1 MTMKL
6 MFKYLIGLA
15 LIVGVF
21 AKISWSR
28 TENILK
34 DYIVT
39 QAMTQLHTATATKVN
54 EIEAKIKYYQLASL
68 EIAKKLSVK
77 RESFGSEGL
86 DADLVAVDLFTF
98 KDGKYKVSANFT
110 NTDFTVNRGLSN
122 DFIKETV
129 GANPLDFSR
138 LQFNKYFIQKLTA
151 NDKKTQLLAVVSH
164 LADQNSVV
172 VVYADLQRFQ
182 ALFTPLP
189 GYNQFMFESVGGM
202 IAQSGE
208 EFFGDINEH
217 PVLVELNK
225 NNKAVLQNKYFDK
238 RTTENFYATVIRS
251 AGGFYVLSEAS
262 EGYLWQSVYLIK
274 SNFAKAVGILFSA
287 IVVLLAF
294 MGLFTSQKVK
304 HLMQQ
309 LEDYAQHRE
318 LKPTI
323 KDSTLNDEFD
333 LLSQHVRSTFETVER
348 SSELGNVIQKFGRVN
363 LADKLN
369 FKAVNLDLN
378 ESEVLAVQ
386 LELLV
391 DEAAPGSDVVKEYD
405 LIRKN
410 LEEIIA
416 KTNGVVISQLN
427 GSMTLAWGLFD
438 ENMQI
443 NLRGLNSLLD
453 IESFLKQKINDVG
466 VFKSFML
473 CAAKGNA
480 VIHMSPQTGEML
492 YFGKPFS
499 EVQKAAHLH
508 TVLEQNIVVTK
519 ELAESASQYFNFT
532 SEFKFT
538 NLNNQNAFQ
547 QIRSLN
553 MNGDVVRLTHRTR
566 EIISVAN

>member
-21 AKISWSR
+21 SKIAWSR

-39 QAMTQLHTATATKVN
+39 TATTQLHTATATKVN
-54 EIEAKIKYYQLASL
+54 EIEAKIKYYQLASA

-77 RESFGSEGL
+77 RENFGSEGL

-110 NTDFTVNRGLSN
+110 NSDFSVNRGLSN

-151 NDKKTQLLAVVSH
+151 SDKKTQLLAVVSH
-164 LADQNSVV
+164 LADQNTVV

-189 GYNQFMFESVGGM
+189 GYNQFMFESVGGI

-208 EFFGDINEH
+208 EFSGDINEH

-225 NNKAVLQNKYFDK
+225 NNKAVLQNKYFNK
-238 RTTENFYATVIRS
+238 LTTENFYATVIRS

-287 IVVLLAF
+287 IVILLSF

-304 HLMQQ
+304 HVMQQ
-309 LEDYAQHRE
+309 LEDYAQRRE

-323 KDSTLNDEFD
+323 KDSTLSDEFD
-333 LLSQHVRSTFETVER
+333 LLSQHVHSTFVTVER
-348 SSELGNVIQKFGRVN
+348 SSDLGSVIQKFGRVN

-369 FKAVNLDLN
+369 FKAVNLELS

-386 LELLV
+386 LELIV
-391 DEAAPGSDVVKEYD
+391 DETALGSDVVKEYD
-405 LIRKN
+405 LIRKE
-410 LEEIIA
+410 LEVIIA
-416 KTNGVVISQLN
+416 KTNGVVIAQLN
-427 GSMTLAWGLFD
+427 NSMTLAWGLFD

-453 IESFLKQKINDVG
+453 IEACLKQKLNDLT

-473 CAAKGNA
+473 FASKGNA
-480 VIHMSPQTGEML
+480 VIHMSPQSGEML

-499 EVQKAAHLH
+499 DVQKLAQLNS
-508 TVLEQNIVVTK
+508 VLEQNIVVTK
-519 ELAESASQYFNFT
+519 ELADSATQYFNFT
-532 SEFKFT
+532 SEFNFT
-538 NLNNQNAFQ
+538 NLNNKNAFQ
-547 QIRSLN
+547 QLRSLN
-553 MNGDVVRLTHRTR
+553 MNNDVVRLTHRTR
-566 EIISVAN
+566 EIISVA